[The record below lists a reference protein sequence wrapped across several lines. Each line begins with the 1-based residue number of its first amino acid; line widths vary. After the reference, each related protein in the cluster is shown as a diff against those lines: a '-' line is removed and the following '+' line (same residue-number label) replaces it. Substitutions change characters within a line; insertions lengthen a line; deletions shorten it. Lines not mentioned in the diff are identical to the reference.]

1 MNIKEAIRQLA
12 QGDNPTASLMCQVDA
27 VDREARTV
35 DCTPID
41 GSAPLLGVNLQAN
54 QASQFGI
61 VAFPR
66 TGSYVVV
73 GFVAHGS
80 AGVVLLTDD
89 IESIEVVISDDST
102 RIVADEEGVHVQVGD
117 TISAELTDTGVVF
130 NGGDN
135 GGLVQAAQ
143 LTQRINAIEQDINSL
158 KQVFATWQAVPQ
170 DGGSALK
177 VAAATWMTSPLT
189 TTKRSDYENTKVKH

>member
-12 QGDNPTASLMCQVDA
+12 QGDNPTASLVCQVDA

-102 RIVADEEGVHVQVGD
+102 RIVADEEGIHVQVGD

-135 GGLVQAAQ
+135 GGLVQAGQ
-143 LTQRINAIEQDINSL
+143 LTQRINVIEQDINSL